1 MSVFLTIMII
11 CGLLVGTSIL
21 TLTLTK
27 QETLREFK
35 NSLLAAKKEGKVV
48 SVVVDGIKLSINP
61 KDLTIEVLSQN

>member
-21 TLTLTK
+21 TLTLAK

-61 KDLTIEVLSQN
+61 KDLVIEVLNQA